1 MTEFIQA
8 MGNTVPLYAYGIVF
22 LIMLVNG
29 AINTPSSQ
37 ILYIFVGYLTTQG
50 HLSVLLLILAGA
62 LGNTL
67 GNVTIYEIVRK
78 TGSKYSEL
86 LFPMTDARKS
96 ALARFSKQNGFWYIF
111 CAKLVPAVKAIVPLA
126 AGFSTL
132 ARTKVYTAFGLSS
145 LVWAAIFVN
154 IGVLFGVQSQ
164 FTLFYG
170 IGAVVLILILMLY
183 AYKKYP
189 QLFSTAD
196 TLAK

>member
-1 MTEFIQA
+1 MTEFIQSLS
-8 MGNTVPLYAYGIVF
+8 NTVPLYAYAIVF
-22 LIMLVNG
+22 AIMLVNG

-50 HLSVLLLILAGA
+50 HLSVLFLVLAGA

-67 GNVTIYEIVRK
+67 GNVVTYEIVRK

-86 LFPMTDARKS
+86 LFPMNDARRN
-96 ALARFSKQNGFWYIF
+96 ALARFSKQNGFWYILY
-111 CAKLVPAVKAIVPLA
+111 AKLVPAVKVIVPLA
-126 AGFSTL
+126 AGFSAL
-132 ARTKVYTAFGLSS
+132 SRTKVYGAFALSS
-145 LVWAAIFVN
+145 LLWATLFIS

-164 FTLFYG
+164 FALLYG
-170 IGAVVLILILMLY
+170 IGTILLIVILMLY

-189 QLFSTAD
+189 QLFSGTD